1 MRLEENRGQ
10 KKDDR
15 KVEREKEGKRE
26 EEED

>member
-15 KVEREKEGKRE
+15 KVQREKEGKRE